1 MAVSHTRKSKKKFTM
16 VVKSLHRSLDVSWIS
31 LNFSELERVRSY
43 NENIFDDLTKETN
56 DGTESI
62 EFLVILLVVVRL
74 EVEDR

>member
-1 MAVSHTRKSKKKFTM
+1 M

>member
-1 MAVSHTRKSKKKFTM
+1 M

-74 EVEDR
+74 ELEDL